1 MSTTSRPRMKSQAV
15 RDKCQVEI
23 VDLKGSYICSPGIKW
38 AAILDGTELCRVEDF
53 AARHFRRSGFEA
65 TFLHKRAISRV
76 VWCVFLVGDSRS
88 LRPSSP
94 NCRYFGS
101 PCLRSEP
108 TQRGDMDTTPVRLW
122 DSELLT
128 PRSQAHHQ
136 SSVSHRGNEGRATW
150 TV

>member
-1 MSTTSRPRMKSQAV
+1 MSTTSRARMKSQSVIA
-15 RDKCQVEI
+15 KCQVEI
-23 VDLKGSYICSPGIKW
+23 VDLKGSYIRSAGTKS
-38 AAILDGTELCRVEDF
+38 AAILDGTKLCRVEEF
-53 AARHFRRSGFEA
+53 AARHFRCSGFEA
-65 TFLHKRAISRV
+65 TFLESAPFHI

-101 PCLRSEP
+101 PGLRSAP

-122 DSELLT
+122 DCRLRTSAG
-128 PRSQAHHQ
+128 QGHHQ
-136 SSVSHRGNEGRATW
+136 ASVSHRRNERRAAW

>member
-1 MSTTSRPRMKSQAV
+1 MSTTSRPRIKSQAV
-15 RDKCQVEI
+15 IDKCQVEI
-23 VDLKGSYICSPGIKW
+23 VDLKGTYVRSAGTKS
-38 AAILDGTELCRVEDF
+38 AAILDGTELCRVEEF

-65 TFLHKRAISRV
+65 TFLESAPFHIV
-76 VWCVFLVGDSRS
+76 LCVFLVGDSRS

-101 PCLRSEP
+101 PGLRSAP

-122 DSELLT
+122 DCRLRTSA
-128 PRSQAHHQ
+128 RQGHHQ
-136 SSVSHRGNEGRATW
+136 ASSSHRRNERRAAS